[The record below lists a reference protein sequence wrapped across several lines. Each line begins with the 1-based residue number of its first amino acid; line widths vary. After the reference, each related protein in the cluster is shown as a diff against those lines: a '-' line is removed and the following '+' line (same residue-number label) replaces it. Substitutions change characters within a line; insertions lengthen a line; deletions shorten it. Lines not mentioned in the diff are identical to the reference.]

1 MALRFGKKK
10 AAQKKSAVGRHAA
23 PPKKKAPPRK
33 QPAYDDLR
41 ERVARLEALVEELQ
55 RRIDREPDR
64 DPGDAVPPGVAVQDP
79 EPPDEEARRIQ
90 TSLESRLHSGE
101 QE

>member
-55 RRIDREPDR
+55 RRIDVPALRATRVDVVDALRE
-64 DPGDAVPPGVAVQDP
+64 
-79 EPPDEEARRIQ
+79 
-90 TSLESRLHSGE
+90 
-101 QE
+101 